1 MAEGR
6 VEESRDMARGPWDKV
21 EETYQE
27 DVAESAGCIVL
38 WLLKLSVQSV
48 DF

>member
-1 MAEGR
+1 M
-6 VEESRDMARGPWDKV
+6 EERRDVARGSWDKV

-38 WLLKLSVQSV
+38 WLLKYQCSLLIFNVV
-48 DF
+48 H

>member
-1 MAEGR
+1 
-6 VEESRDMARGPWDKV
+6 MARGSWDKV

-38 WLLKLSVQSV
+38 WLLKYQCSLLIFNVV
-48 DF
+48 H